1 MLIYTRGRAY
11 PNFVPSGLWGAKTR
25 AWSLCPAPRGQASA
39 QPTSGRASELG
50 PRIQQWSDNE
60 LAWQPPHEEFCAR
73 WPGSRLI
80 GNFVPS
86 GRVAKNQW
94 EPYHLL
100 KFLPHMVFSK
110 D

>member
-1 MLIYTRGRAY
+1 MLIYKRGGAY
-11 PNFVPSGLWGAKTR
+11 PNFVPSWLWGAKAK

-39 QPTSGRASELG
+39 QPTSRRASELG

-60 LAWQPPHEEFCAR
+60 LAWQPPHWEYCAR

-86 GRVAKNQW
+86 GRVVKNQR
-94 EPYHLL
+94 ELL
-100 KFLPHMVFSK
+100 DQLKILPHIDFPL
-110 D
+110 